1 MSERDVGEI
10 PWEFLCSTVAYHMGT
25 HIGKTQRVL
34 TPGKD
39 KKYLPADLRGSFQEE
54 SCCKLPYTC

>member
-1 MSERDVGEI
+1 MSERGDVGEI

-25 HIGKTQRVL
+25 HIGKTQRVP

-39 KKYLPADLRGSFQEE
+39 YKHVPAGQFSRGE
-54 SCCKLPYTC
+54 LL